1 MLRWRGANL
10 RSQKELNVFSHFC
23 PFCPFWAK
31 SCHPNMVEYF
41 PCRCC
46 SNLFDPPNWL
56 VLVPGKPTRYGLG
69 GAGSIPAELRGPDGR
84 CSIIYVQIQIFHV
97 FSMWCGPIPTMW
109 MKAWHVP
116 IHPAR
121 HRGAARCKKLGTKRM
136 CRTWGSSLCFVSAFV
151 AHSAPVALCGI
162 VGLFTLDLKSGLK
175 VWKTNRITFSDFEV
189 QTRKSKLNRNLLPIL
204 L

>member
-23 PFCPFWAK
+23 PFCPIWAK

-136 CRTWGSSLCFVSAFV
+136 CRTWGSSLCFVSASM
-151 AHSAPVALCGI
+151 AYSASVTLCGGS
-162 VGLFTLDLKSGLK
+162 VNNLSSVAGPGRKVRRLGYCLPGL
-175 VWKTNRITFSDFEV
+175 W
-189 QTRKSKLNRNLLPIL
+189 PA
-204 L
+204 

>member
-1 MLRWRGANL
+1 
-10 RSQKELNVFSHFC
+10 
-23 PFCPFWAK
+23 
-31 SCHPNMVEYF
+31 MVEYF

-46 SNLFDPPNWL
+46 SNLFDPPNWP

-84 CSIIYVQIQIFHV
+84 CSIIYVQMHIFHV

-136 CRTWGSSLCFVSAFV
+136 CRTWGSSLCFFSAFMTY
-151 AHSAPVALCGI
+151 SAPVALCGC
-162 VGLFTLDLKSGLK
+162 VRGLMTHHSHHDS
-175 VWKTNRITFSDFEV
+175 V
-189 QTRKSKLNRNLLPIL
+189 PIL
-204 L
+204 VWLTIKQPLRTQQVVAGGFC

>member
-136 CRTWGSSLCFVSAFV
+136 CRTWGSSLCFVSASMTY
-151 AHSAPVALCGI
+151 SASVTLCGDVAQDRLTEPFSQGSQKAVTKI
-162 VGLFTLDLKSGLK
+162 YSSTKSRHKNIFVYIG
-175 VWKTNRITFSDFEV
+175 IA
-189 QTRKSKLNRNLLPIL
+189 
-204 L
+204 